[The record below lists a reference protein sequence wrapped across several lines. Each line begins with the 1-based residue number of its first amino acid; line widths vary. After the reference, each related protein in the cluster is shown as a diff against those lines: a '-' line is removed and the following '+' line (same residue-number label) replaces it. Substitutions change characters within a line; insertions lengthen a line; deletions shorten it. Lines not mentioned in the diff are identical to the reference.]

1 MPRLLIEP
9 LLALT
14 TLVLLSCAQQPTQP
28 SAAGITTRAPEPS
41 VVQRSNAAG
50 AQPAA
55 ILNQSSSMPEFDPK
69 DFVRG
74 VDNRF
79 FPLRPGTRTIFTGS
93 SDGESER
100 TVVDVTRDKK
110 TILGIEA
117 TVVLDRV
124 FHNGVLKEKTFDWYA
139 QDEDGNVWYLGEDSK
154 AFEAGG
160 VVNTAGSWEAG
171 KHGAK
176 AGVIMLAHPRVGQT
190 YQQEFAKGVAED
202 KARVLSLATDVS
214 VPYGKFDGCLKTEE
228 FTPLEP
234 GVKEV
239 KFFCPGIGF
248 VKGRDVVG
256 GTGRIDLVS
265 IRP

>member
-1 MPRLLIEP
+1 MPRSLLQP
-9 LLALT
+9 SVALAT
-14 TLVLLSCAQQPTQP
+14 IVLLSCDQQPTQP
-28 SAAGITTRAPEPS
+28 PASEITTRASERS
-41 VVQRSNAAG
+41 VVQLSNAAG
-50 AQPAA
+50 PQPAA
-55 ILNQSSSMPEFDPK
+55 SLNQSSSMPEFDPK

-74 VDNRF
+74 VNNRL

-154 AFEAGG
+154 AFESGG
-160 VVNTAGSWEAG
+160 VVSTAGSWEAG

-176 AGVIMLAHPRVGQT
+176 AGIIMLAHPRVGQT

-202 KARVLSLATDVS
+202 KARVLSLDTDVS
-214 VPYGKFDGCLKTEE
+214 VPYGNFDDCLKTEE

-239 KFFCPGIGF
+239 KFFCPRIGF
-248 VKGRDVVG
+248 VKGRDVAG
-256 GTGRIDLVS
+256 GTGRIDLVRI
-265 IRP
+265 IR